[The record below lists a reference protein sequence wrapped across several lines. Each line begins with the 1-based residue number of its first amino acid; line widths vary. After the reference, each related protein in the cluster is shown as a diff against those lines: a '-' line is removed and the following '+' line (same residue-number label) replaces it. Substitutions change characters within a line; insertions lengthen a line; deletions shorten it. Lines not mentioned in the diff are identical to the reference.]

1 MVDGRSA
8 PVRAGG
14 PGQSPEVRRARVRP
28 ASRIL
33 NARCLRV
40 EAGGIGVGMGN
51 VMRRLRGFRS
61 AVAVIA
67 VVAGVCAALDS
78 RAGLQAA
85 EGQPIALAVAHSP
98 TRSPLF
104 QQAPNS
110 ATASAP
116 SADVFRRYCVGC
128 HNDRMK
134 GNYGNLSLEGVDPAV
149 VGDHAET
156 LEKVVRKIRKGL
168 MPPPGRPRPDA
179 ATFEAFVSSVEN
191 ALDRAAEK
199 EPNPGRVI
207 SRRLNRV
214 EYVNAIYDLLGLEV
228 NGSELLPSDMAGFGF
243 DNNADVLSITPGLM
257 SRYITAAT
265 KISRVAMATAENRP
279 ATNIYKVEIG
289 TRQDA
294 RMSEDMS
301 FATFGGLAVKHT
313 FPLDGEYAF
322 QIRLTRDQD
331 GLINGITAE
340 HEIELRVDRQLV
352 KRFKIGGEYREP
364 DPGQL
369 IAVPEDDELGKKVHE
384 YYINADN
391 ALTVRVPMKA
401 GTRVVTAA
409 FVEAEPIPE
418 ARSGAAGGG
427 AQGSIFGQ
435 GSGFDSMSIAG
446 PFNPSKAADTP
457 ARRRILTCKPTSA
470 RQEEPCA
477 RQILTRL
484 TRRAYRGLTTPADVD
499 ELLAI
504 YKKGRPRRDFDT
516 GLARALEALLAS
528 PKFVLR
534 IEQDRPAGDGAA
546 YRLSDLEFASRLSFF
561 LWKSIP
567 DDELL
572 QVAERRQLSDRQV
585 LLQQVRRML
594 ADERS
599 QRFLDDFS
607 GQWLEVR
614 NISTQQPAQQFQFDS
629 TLRDAM
635 ARETELFF
643 ESQVR
648 EDRPIQDLLRANYTF
663 LNERL
668 AQHYGIPGVFG
679 SHMRRVTLTD
689 ENRFGLLGQ
698 GSVLTITSYNDRTS
712 VVRRGY
718 WILDVLLGAPPPP
731 PPPNV
736 PPLKENDSRG
746 KPAALRERMEQ
757 HRNNAICAS
766 CHSQMDP
773 LGFALEHYDAVGK
786 YRETDGGARID
797 SDIEYH
803 GKMVGSPKE
812 FREALLGQGGEFVRT
827 VVEKM
832 LTYALG
838 RGLSYH
844 DAPVVRQLVR
854 ALRENEYRWST
865 LLTGIVESAQFQMR
879 SVPQPATATASRE
892 LTRRDATR
900 GGQ

>member
-1 MVDGRSA
+1 M
-8 PVRAGG
+8 P
-14 PGQSPEVRRARVRP
+14 
-28 ASRIL
+28 
-33 NARCLRV
+33 
-40 EAGGIGVGMGN
+40 
-51 VMRRLRGFRS
+51 RLRRS
-61 AVAVIA
+61 LGAVAIIA
-67 VVAGVCAALDS
+67 VVGGLVVALDS
-78 RAGLQAA
+78 RAGVQAA
-85 EGQPIALAVAHSP
+85 GGSPDAAGGRSQATATPARLQQPTADAA
-98 TRSPLF
+98 
-104 QQAPNS
+104 
-110 ATASAP
+110 ASAP
-116 SADVFRRYCVGC
+116 LLRQYCVGC
-128 HNDRMK
+128 HNERMK
-134 GNYGNLSLEGVDPAV
+134 GNFGNLSLEGLDPSAV
-149 VGDHAET
+149 SGHTET

-179 ATFEAFVSSVEN
+179 ATLDAFVSSLEN
-191 ALDRAAEK
+191 ALDRTAER

-265 KISRVAMATAENRP
+265 KISRVALATPDNRA

-289 TRQDA
+289 TWQDS
-294 RMSEDMS
+294 RMSEDMG
-301 FATFGGLAVKHT
+301 FATFGGLVAKHT

-340 HEIELRVDRQLV
+340 HEVELRVDRRLI
-352 KRFKIGGEYREP
+352 KRFKIGGEFREP
-364 DPGQL
+364 DGGQL
-369 IAVPEDDELGKKVHE
+369 IAVPEDDELGKQVHK
-384 YYINADN
+384 YYISADD

-401 GTRVVTAA
+401 GTHVVTAA
-409 FVEAEPIPE
+409 FVESEPIPE
-418 ARSGAAGGG
+418 SRGRAGRGGG
-427 AQGSIFGQ
+427 AQASVFAQ
-435 GSGFDSMSIAG
+435 GTAVDSMSIAG
-446 PFNPSKAADTP
+446 PFSAARTVDTP
-457 ARRRILTCKPTSA
+457 TRRKILTCQPANAREEDPCARRILTT
-470 RQEEPCA
+470 
-477 RQILTRL
+477 LTH
-484 TRRAYRGLTTPADVD
+484 RAFRGLSAPADV
-499 ELLAI
+499 EQLLAI
-504 YKKGRPRRDFDT
+504 YKKGRAARDFDT
-516 GLARALEALLAS
+516 GLERALEALLSS

-534 IEQDRPAGDGAA
+534 VEQEHSEAGAA
-546 YRLSDLEFASRLSFF
+546 LYRLSDLELAARLSFY

-572 QVAERRQLSDRQV
+572 RVAGRRQLSDRQV

-594 ADERS
+594 ADARS

-607 GQWLEVR
+607 GQWLQVR
-614 NISTQQPAQQFQFDS
+614 NLSTQQPAQVFQFDS

-668 AQHYGIPGVFG
+668 AQHYGMPGIFG
-679 SHMRRVTLTD
+679 SHFRRVTLSD
-689 ENRFGLLGQ
+689 ESRFGLLGQ
-698 GSVLTITSYNDRTS
+698 ASVLTITSYNDRTS

-718 WILDVLLGAPPPP
+718 WILDALLGAPPPP

-736 PPLKENDSRG
+736 PVLKENDPRG
-746 KPAALRERMEQ
+746 KPSALRERMEQ
-757 HRNNAICAS
+757 HRNNVVCAS

-786 YRETDGGARID
+786 FRETDSGARID
-797 SDIEYH
+797 SQIEYQ
-803 GKMVGSPKE
+803 GTTVKSPKD
-812 FREALLGQGGEFVRT
+812 FRDAILGQGDEFVRT

-844 DAPVVRQLVR
+844 DGPVVRQLVR
-854 ALRENEYRWST
+854 TLRANDYAWSA
-865 LLTGIVESAQFQMR
+865 LLTGIVQSAPFQMR
-879 SVPQPATATASRE
+879 SASEGTATASRT
-892 LTRRDATR
+892 LPRRDETR